1 MKNKAGKILA
11 FFGLKCSETD
21 NLSKSERKRFCNG
34 FLAFCN
40 GAAKRD
46 GDSDIAKQ
54 SRKGLAPSM
63 AGAPC
68 AWAAN
73 ESDGFEYV
81 VQDTDLVC
89 AANDGDGWYLVAP
102 YGNFSHR
109 VGVQRFDERGADEI
123 IDKYKSIW
131 ARLKRA
137 AGFGTTIPVHLG
149 HPDVGDDGR
158 PGISS
163 KYLDKSVY
171 GKVADLA
178 KSPEGLLAKI
188 DWQPDFGLLPHG
200 LRFSPF
206 WLMRPLSKGVYRPM
220 FLASLGLTPTPNIP
234 ATAAANSLEEA
245 ISTENQ
251 TKENQMIKEL
261 LKLLG
266 YSEEEAQ
273 KYLDKSEGAPS
284 EDEIKAK
291 IKAVF
296 DGAGNAEAAKT
307 AQAEAE
313 KKLAEAQAAA
323 ANDRAAAAEIV
334 INAAIK
340 AGKLTEADRGA
351 RTETLKKASDFVA
364 AANEIEAL
372 PVVVETKPE
381 TDGLKQG
388 DAKANAKAAFNGLV
402 AKYES
407 EGMSHFDATMR
418 AKREIP
424 EQYKLA
430 FES

>member
-1 MKNKAGKILA
+1 MKNKTGKILA
-11 FFGLKCSETD
+11 FLGLKCSETD

-34 FLAFCN
+34 FLAICN
-40 GAAKRD
+40 GTAKRD
-46 GDSDIAKQ
+46 GDSGIAKQ
-54 SRKGLAPSM
+54 SRKGLSPSM

-73 ESDGFEYV
+73 ESEGFEYV

-251 TKENQMIKEL
+251 TKEDQMIKEL

-266 YSEEEAQ
+266 YSEEETQ

-296 DGAGNAEAAKT
+296 DGAENAEAAKT
-307 AQAEAE
+307 AQAETE

-323 ANDRAAAAEIV
+323 ANDRAAAAELV
-334 INAAIK
+334 VNAAIR
-340 AGKLTEADRGA
+340 AGKLTEADRAA
-351 RTETLKKASDFVA
+351 RTERLKKAADFVA